1 MSVPRA
7 FLAAEG
13 EFSPAFHLEPA
24 KTWFLRSVS
33 SICEISLDVEQSLLI
48 FP

>member
-24 KTWFLRSVS
+24 KMLFLRSIS